1 MMIGDIII
9 FLLPMAVTVVEIVT
23 FFKDEQ
29 PWAKEVPGDYF
40 IVIFIA
46 MIMFI
51 IIVMRAI
58 PIDVTPVGMLMDVK
72 AVHPERTDG
81 PW

>member
-1 MMIGDIII
+1 
-9 FLLPMAVTVVEIVT
+9 
-23 FFKDEQ
+23 
-29 PWAKEVPGDYF
+29 
-40 IVIFIA
+40 
-46 MIMFI
+46 MFM

-81 PW
+81 P